1 MDEFLQRLRERKL
14 VQWSL
19 AYLAG
24 AFALIQ
30 ILDIIAQRFGW
41 PEQVVRVVIVALS
54 IGFFVTLV
62 LAWYHGERGAQRVAG
77 TELMILALL
86 LAIGGGLLWRFAG
99 GARDDAAEKGSESFS
114 ASHAGARS
122 GAHRSENDSDPF
134 SAIPAKSVA
143 VLPFENFSDDKANAY
158 FAGGMR
164 DEILTRLA
172 GIRDLKVISRTSTEQ
187 YASHPPDLKTVGRQ
201 LGVATV
207 LEGSVQRAGDTVHI
221 NLQLI
226 DTQSDGHL
234 WAESYDRDVKDIF
247 AVERDI
253 AQTVAGVLKAKLLP
267 EEVERVGEVTTQNTE
282 AHDLYL
288 RGRVYFNRAN
298 DQFALTA
305 TEMPQAIALF
315 EQALTK
321 DPGFALAQA
330 DIATAHMNMYW
341 FAPDRTPARLAAAKG
356 AVDKALVQQPG
367 LVAAQLP
374 LALYYYWG
382 FRDYAQ
388 ALQYLEIARR
398 AKPNDAEVVQFI
410 ASIARRQAQWQPA
423 LEGYREAAALNPR
436 ASIAHFLIGEIYLQL
451 RHYAESEQA
460 HLRAIELAA
469 DPGAAHVRRAETLLY
484 WKGDLAALRTALDA
498 LTPGSDAYSGN
509 VSWFYRLAWW
519 SRDYAGAIRIAE
531 SNQADTWTE
540 AGNLV
545 LPRKLCLAQAYAA
558 AGDTAKAKLLF
569 EEVRGQLQATLQ
581 SSPQSPDMHISLG
594 FADAG
599 LGMKDEAIAE
609 GKKGAMLMPTSLDA
623 FTGPVYLGKLAQIY
637 VRVGA
642 NDAAI
647 DILQQLFAMPA
658 GHVVTPALLKLD
670 PVWDPL
676 REDARF
682 RNLVANE
689 PGPVAL
695 SAKH

>member
-1 MDEFLQRLRERKL
+1 LNEFLQRLRERKL

-30 ILDIIAQRFGW
+30 VLDIVAQRFGW
-41 PEQVVRVVIVALS
+41 PEQVVRLVIVALS
-54 IGFFVTLV
+54 VGFFVTLV
-62 LAWYHGERGAQRVAG
+62 LAWYHGERGAQRVTG
-77 TELMILALL
+77 TELVILALL
-86 LAIGGGLLWRFAG
+86 LTIGGGLLWRFV
-99 GARDDAAEKGSESFS
+99 GARDDAASRP
-114 ASHAGARS
+114 AGAHPEGS
-122 GAHRSENDSDPF
+122 VAPIGAE
-134 SAIPAKSVA
+134 AIPAKSIA

-207 LEGSVQRAGDTVHI
+207 LEGSVQRAGDTVRI

-267 EEVERVGEVTTQNTE
+267 EEIERVAEVATQNTE

-288 RGRVYFNRAN
+288 RGRVYFNRAS

-315 EQALTK
+315 EQALGK
-321 DPGFALAQA
+321 DPGFGLAEA

-341 FAPDRTPARLAAAKG
+341 FAPDRTPARLAAAKA

-388 ALQYLEIARR
+388 ALRHLDIARR

-410 ASIARRQAQWQPA
+410 ASIARRQAQWEPA

-460 HLRAIELAA
+460 QLRAIDLAA

-484 WKGDLAALRTALDA
+484 WKGDLVALSAALDA
-498 LTPGSDAYSGN
+498 LTPGSDAYSGY
-509 VSWFYRLAWW
+509 VSWFYRLHWW

-531 SNQADTWTE
+531 SNVADTWTE

-545 LPRKLCLAQAYAA
+545 LPRNLCLAQAYAA
-558 AGDTAKAKLLF
+558 AGDPAKAKLLF
-569 EEVRGQLQATLQ
+569 EEVRAQLQAALQ
-581 SSPQSPDMHISLG
+581 SSPQSPDLHIALG
-594 FADAG
+594 FAAAG
-599 LGMKDEAIAE
+599 LGMKEEAVAE
-609 GKKGAMLMPTSLDA
+609 GRKAVALMPTTLDA

-637 VRVGA
+637 AQVGA
-642 NDAAI
+642 NDEAI
-647 DILQQLFAMPA
+647 GILQQLFAMPA
-658 GHVVTPALLKLD
+658 GHVVTPPLLKLD
-670 PVWDPL
+670 PVWDSL
-676 REDARF
+676 REDSRF
-682 RNLVANE
+682 KLLLTNDQA
-689 PGPVAL
+689 PVPL
-695 SAKH
+695 SVKP

>member
-30 ILDIIAQRFGW
+30 IVDIVAQRFGW
-41 PEQVVRVVIVALS
+41 PELAVRILIVALS

-62 LAWYHGERGAQRVAG
+62 LAWYHGERGAQRLTG

-86 LAIGGGLLWRFAG
+86 LAIGGGLLWRVAG
-99 GARDDAAEKGSESFS
+99 GARDDAAARPVS
-114 ASHAGARS
+114 ARSNANPGPAGA
-122 GAHRSENDSDPF
+122 D
-134 SAIPAKSVA
+134 AIPPKSVA

-207 LEGSVQRAGDTVHI
+207 LEGSVQRAGDTMRI

-267 EEVERVGEVTTQNTE
+267 EEIERVAEVATRNTE

-288 RGRVYFNRAN
+288 RGRVYFNRAS

-315 EQALTK
+315 EQALAK
-321 DPGFALAQA
+321 DPGFALAEA
-330 DIATAHMNMYW
+330 DIAAAHMNMYW
-341 FAPDRTPARLAAAKG
+341 FAPDRTPARLAAAKA
-356 AVDKALVQQPG
+356 AVDKALGQQPE

-388 ALQYLEIARR
+388 ALQHLEIARR
-398 AKPNDAEVVQFI
+398 AKPNDADVVVFI
-410 ASIARRQAQWQPA
+410 ASIARRQARWETA

-436 ASIAHFLIGEIYLQL
+436 ASIAHFLLGEIYLQL

-460 HLRAIELAA
+460 HLRAIDLAA

-484 WKGDLAALRTALDA
+484 WKGDLAALRAALGA

-519 SRDYAGAIRIAE
+519 SRDYAEAIRIAE
-531 SNQADTWTE
+531 SNVADTWTE

-558 AGDTAKAKLLF
+558 SGDTAKANLLF
-569 EEVRGQLQATLQ
+569 EEVRGQVRAALQA
-581 SSPQSPDMHISLG
+581 SPQSPDLHVSLG
-594 FADAG
+594 LADAG
-599 LGMKDEAIAE
+599 LGMKEEAIAE
-609 GKKGAMLMPTSLDA
+609 GKSGVALMPTSLDA

-647 DILQQLFAMPA
+647 DILRQLFAMPA
-658 GHVVTPALLKLD
+658 GHVLTPALLKLD

-682 RNLVANE
+682 RNLVASD
-689 PGPVAL
+689 PSPVAL
-695 SAKH
+695 SAQH

>member
-14 VQWSL
+14 VQWTL

-30 ILDIIAQRFGW
+30 VLDIVSQRFGW
-41 PEQVVRVVIVALS
+41 PEQAVRIVIVALS
-54 IGFFVTLV
+54 IGLFVTLV
-62 LAWYHGERGAQRVAG
+62 LAWYHGERGAQRITG
-77 TELMILALL
+77 TELVILALL
-86 LAIGGGLLWRFAG
+86 LGIGGGLLWRFGGSTHDTTAAAAAG
-99 GARDDAAEKGSESFS
+99 TPRPDANGS
-114 ASHAGARS
+114 ANG
-122 GAHRSENDSDPF
+122 P
-134 SAIPAKSVA
+134 AIPPKSIA

-187 YASHPPDLKTVGRQ
+187 YASHPPDLKTVGKQ

-207 LEGSVQRAGDTVHI
+207 LEGSVQRAGETVRI

-226 DTQSDGHL
+226 DTQTDGHV

-267 EEVERVGEVTTQNTE
+267 EEIERVGEVATQNTE

-315 EQALTK
+315 KQALAK
-321 DPGFALAQA
+321 DPGFALAEA
-330 DIATAHMNMYW
+330 DLATAHLNMYW
-341 FAPDRTPARLAAAKG
+341 FAPDRTPARLAAG
-356 AVDKALVQQPG
+356 KAAADQALMHQPE
-367 LVAAQLP
+367 LIAAQLP

-388 ALQYLEIARR
+388 ALQHLEIAHR
-398 AKPNDAEVVQFI
+398 AKPNDSEVVQFI
-410 ASIARRQAQWQPA
+410 ASIQRRQAQWQRA
-423 LEGYREAAALNPR
+423 LAGYREAAALNPR

-460 HLRAIELAA
+460 QLRAIDLAA
-469 DPGAAHVRRAETLLY
+469 DQGAAHVRHAETMLY
-484 WKGDLAALRTALDA
+484 WKGDLGTLRAALDA

-509 VSWFYRLAWW
+509 VSWFYRLHWW
-519 SRDYAGAIRIAE
+519 SRDYAAAIRLAE
-531 SNQADTWTE
+531 SNAADNWTE

-545 LPRKLCLAQAYAA
+545 LPRKLFLAQAYAA
-558 AGDTAKAKLLF
+558 AGDTAKARPLF
-569 EEVRGQLQATLQ
+569 AELREQLQAALQ
-581 SSPQSPDMHISLG
+581 SSPRSADLHTALG

-609 GKKGAMLMPTSLDA
+609 GRKGVDLLPTSLDA
-623 FTGPVYLGKLAQIY
+623 FTGPVYLLKLAQISAQ
-637 VRVGA
+637 VGA
-642 NDAAI
+642 KDEAI
-647 DILQQLFAMPA
+647 EILRQLFAMPA
-658 GHVVTPALLKLD
+658 GHTVSPALLKLD
-670 PVWDPL
+670 PIWDPL
-676 REDARF
+676 REDSRF
-682 RNLVANE
+682 KQLLIAE
-689 PGPVAL
+689 QAPVPL
-695 SAKH
+695 SVSP

>member
-1 MDEFLQRLRERKL
+1 LNEFLQRLRERKL

-30 ILDIIAQRFGW
+30 VLDIVAQRFGW
-41 PEQVVRVVIVALS
+41 PEQVVRLVIVALS
-54 IGFFVTLV
+54 VGFFVTLV
-62 LAWYHGERGAQRVAG
+62 LAWYHGERGAQRVTG
-77 TELMILALL
+77 TELVILALL
-86 LAIGGGLLWRFAG
+86 LTIGGGLLWRFV
-99 GARDDAAEKGSESFS
+99 GARDDAGSRP
-114 ASHAGARS
+114 AGAHPEGS
-122 GAHRSENDSDPF
+122 VAPIGAE
-134 SAIPAKSVA
+134 AIPAKSIA

-207 LEGSVQRAGDTVHI
+207 LEGSVQRAGDTVRI

-267 EEVERVGEVTTQNTE
+267 EEIERVAEVATQNTE

-288 RGRVYFNRAN
+288 RGRVYFNRAS

-315 EQALTK
+315 EQALGK
-321 DPGFALAQA
+321 DPGFGLAEA

-341 FAPDRTPARLAAAKG
+341 FAPDRTPARLAAAKA

-388 ALQYLEIARR
+388 ALRHLDIARR

-410 ASIARRQAQWQPA
+410 ASIARRQAQWEPA

-460 HLRAIELAA
+460 QLRAIDLAA

-484 WKGDLAALRTALDA
+484 WKGDLVALSAALDA
-498 LTPGSDAYSGN
+498 LTPGSDAYSGY
-509 VSWFYRLAWW
+509 VSWFYRLHWW

-531 SNQADTWTE
+531 SNVADTWTE

-545 LPRKLCLAQAYAA
+545 LPRNLCLAQAYAA
-558 AGDTAKAKLLF
+558 AGDPAKAKLLF
-569 EEVRGQLQATLQ
+569 EEVRAQLQAALQ
-581 SSPQSPDMHISLG
+581 SSPQSPDLHIALG
-594 FADAG
+594 FAAAG
-599 LGMKDEAIAE
+599 LGMKEEAVAE
-609 GKKGAMLMPTSLDA
+609 GRKAVALMPTTLDA

-637 VRVGA
+637 AQVGA
-642 NDAAI
+642 NDEAI
-647 DILQQLFAMPA
+647 GILQQLFAMPA
-658 GHVVTPALLKLD
+658 GHVVTPPLLKLD
-670 PVWDPL
+670 PVWDSL
-676 REDARF
+676 REDSRF
-682 RNLVANE
+682 KLLLTNDQA
-689 PGPVAL
+689 PVPL
-695 SAKH
+695 SVKP

>member
-1 MDEFLQRLRERKL
+1 LNEFLQRLRERKL

-19 AYLAG
+19 AYVAG

-30 ILDIIAQRFGW
+30 VLDIVAQRFGW
-41 PEQVVRVVIVALS
+41 PEQAVRVVIVALS
-54 IGFFVTLV
+54 IGLFVTLV
-62 LAWYHGERGAQRVAG
+62 LAWYHGERGAQRVTG
-77 TELMILALL
+77 TELVILALL

-99 GARDDAAEKGSESFS
+99 SARDDAA
-114 ASHAGARS
+114 ARS
-122 GAHRSENDSDPF
+122 AD
-134 SAIPAKSVA
+134 AIPAKSVA

-221 NLQLI
+221 NLQLL

-234 WAESYDRDVKDIF
+234 WAESYDREMKDIF

-267 EEVERVGEVTTQNTE
+267 EEIERVAEVATKNTE

-315 EQALTK
+315 EQALAK
-321 DPGFALAQA
+321 DPGFALAEA

-341 FAPDRTPARLAAAKG
+341 FAPDRTPARLAAAKA
-356 AVDKALVQQPG
+356 AVDKALASQPG
-367 LVAAQLP
+367 LVAAHLP

-388 ALQYLEIARR
+388 ALQHLEIARR
-398 AKPNDAEVVQFI
+398 ATPNDADVVQFI
-410 ASIARRQAQWQPA
+410 SSIARRQAQWQRA
-423 LEGYREAAALNPR
+423 IEGYREAAALNPR

-460 HLRAIELAA
+460 QLRAIELAA
-469 DPGAAHVRRAETLLY
+469 DPGAAHVRHAETLLY
-484 WKGDLAALRTALDA
+484 WKGDLVALRTALDA

-531 SNQADTWTE
+531 SNGADTWTE

-558 AGDTAKAKLLF
+558 AGDSAKAKSLF
-569 EEVRGQLQATLQ
+569 EEVRAQLQAALQ
-581 SSPQSPDMHISLG
+581 SSPQSPDLHIALG

-599 LGMKDEAIAE
+599 LGVKEEAIAE
-609 GKKGAMLMPTSLDA
+609 GRKAVALMPTSLDA

-642 NDAAI
+642 NDEAI

-658 GHVVTPALLKLD
+658 GHVVSPALLKLD

-676 REDARF
+676 REDSHFKDLLAARQD
-682 RNLVANE
+682 
-689 PGPVAL
+689 PVAL
-695 SAKH
+695 PAKP

>member
-1 MDEFLQRLRERKL
+1 MNEFLLRLRERKL

-19 AYLAG
+19 AYIAA

-30 ILDIIAQRFGW
+30 VLDIVAQRFGW
-41 PEQVVRVVIVALS
+41 PEQAVRLIIVALS
-54 IGFFVTLV
+54 IGLFVTLV
-62 LAWYHGERGAQRVAG
+62 LAWYHGEHGAQRVTG
-77 TELMILALL
+77 TELVILALL

-99 GARDDAAEKGSESFS
+99 SARDDAA
-114 ASHAGARS
+114 ARS
-122 GAHRSENDSDPF
+122 AD
-134 SAIPAKSVA
+134 AIPAKSVA

-207 LEGSVQRAGDTVHI
+207 LEGSVQRAGNTVHI
-221 NLQLI
+221 NLQLL

-234 WAESYDRDVKDIF
+234 WAESYDREMKDIF

-267 EEVERVGEVTTQNTE
+267 EEIERVAEVATQNTE

-288 RGRVYFNRAN
+288 RGRAYFNRAN

-305 TEMPQAIALF
+305 TETPQAIALF
-315 EQALTK
+315 EQALAK
-321 DPGFALAQA
+321 DPGFALAEA
-330 DIATAHMNMYW
+330 DLAYAHMNMYW
-341 FAPDRTPARLAAAKG
+341 FAPDRTPARLAAAKA
-356 AVDKALVQQPG
+356 AVDQALVHQPG
-367 LVAAQLP
+367 LVEAHLP

-388 ALQYLEIARR
+388 ALQHLEIARR
-398 AKPNDAEVVQFI
+398 AKPNDADVVQFI
-410 ASIARRQAQWQPA
+410 ASIARRQAQWERA
-423 LEGYREAAALNPR
+423 IEGYREAAALNPR
-436 ASIAHFLIGEIYLQL
+436 ASIAHFLTGEIYLQL
-451 RHYAESEQA
+451 RHYAESERAQ
-460 HLRAIELAA
+460 LRAIDLAA
-469 DPGAAHVRRAETLLY
+469 DPGAAHVRHAETLLY
-484 WKGDLAALRTALDA
+484 WKGDLAALRAALDA

-531 SNQADTWTE
+531 SNAADTWTE

-558 AGDTAKAKLLF
+558 AGDSTKAKGLF
-569 EEVRGQLQATLQ
+569 EVVRGQLQATLQ
-581 SSPQSPDMHISLG
+581 SSPQSPDLHIALG
-594 FADAG
+594 FAAAG
-599 LGMKDEAIAE
+599 LGMKEEAIAE
-609 GKKGAMLMPTSLDA
+609 GKKAVALMPTSLDA
-623 FTGPVYLGKLAQIY
+623 FTGPVYFGKLAQIY

-642 NDAAI
+642 NDEAI

-658 GHVVTPALLKLD
+658 GHVVTPPLLKLD

-676 REDARF
+676 REDSRF
-682 RNLVANE
+682 KRLLTSEQPSV
-689 PGPVAL
+689 PL
-695 SAKH
+695 SSKP

>member
-1 MDEFLQRLRERKL
+1 MDEFLRRLRERKL

-30 ILDIIAQRFGW
+30 ILDIVAQRFGW
-41 PEQVVRVVIVALS
+41 PEQIVRLVIVALS

-62 LAWYHGERGAQRVAG
+62 LAWYHGERGAQRVTG
-77 TELMILALL
+77 TELLILALL

-99 GARDDAAEKGSESFS
+99 GAREDAATRPS
-114 ASHAGARS
+114 AAHADGNAMQAS
-122 GAHRSENDSDPF
+122 AD
-134 SAIPAKSVA
+134 AIPAKSVA

-207 LEGSVQRAGDTVHI
+207 LEGSVQRSGDTVHI
-221 NLQLI
+221 TLQLI

-267 EEVERVGEVTTQNTE
+267 EEIERVAEVSTQNTE

-315 EQALTK
+315 EQALAK
-321 DPGFALAQA
+321 DPGFALAEA
-330 DIATAHMNMYW
+330 DLASAHMNMYW
-341 FAPDRTPARLAAAKG
+341 FAPDRTPARLAAAKA
-356 AVDKALVQQPG
+356 AVDKALVHQPG
-367 LVAAQLP
+367 LVAAHLP

-388 ALQYLEIARR
+388 ALQHLEIARR
-398 AKPNDAEVVQFI
+398 ATPNDADVVQFI
-410 ASIARRQAQWQPA
+410 ASIARRQAQWERA

-436 ASIAHFLIGEIYLQL
+436 ASSAHFLTGEIYLQL

-460 HLRAIELAA
+460 QLRAIDLAA
-469 DPGAAHVRRAETLLY
+469 DPGAARVRHAETLLY
-484 WKGDLAALRTALDA
+484 WKGDLVALRAALDA

-509 VSWFYRLAWW
+509 VSWFYRLHWW
-519 SRDYAGAIRIAE
+519 SRDYAGAVRIAE
-531 SNQADTWTE
+531 SNAADNWTE

-545 LPRKLCLAQAYAA
+545 LPRKLCLAQAHAA
-558 AGDTAKAKLLF
+558 TGDSAKAKPLF
-569 EEVRGQLQATLQ
+569 EEVRAQLQGALQ
-581 SSPQSPDMHISLG
+581 SSPQSPDLHIALG

-599 LGMKDEAIAE
+599 LAMKEEAIAE
-609 GKKGAMLMPTSLDA
+609 GRKGVALMPTSLDA

-642 NDAAI
+642 NDEAI
-647 DILQQLFAMPA
+647 DILQQLLAMPA
-658 GHVVTPALLKLD
+658 GNVVTPALLKLD

-676 REDARF
+676 REDTRF
-682 RNLVANE
+682 KDLLASKQD
-689 PGPVAL
+689 PIAL
-695 SAKH
+695 SAKP

>member
-1 MDEFLQRLRERKL
+1 MDEFLKRLRERKL

-19 AYLAG
+19 AYVAA

-30 ILDIIAQRFGW
+30 VLDIVAQRFGW
-41 PEQVVRVVIVALS
+41 PEQALRIVIIALT

-62 LAWYHGERGAQRVAG
+62 LAWYHGERGAQRVDG

-86 LAIGGGLLWRFAG
+86 LAIGGGFLWRFAA
-99 GARDDAAEKGSESFS
+99 GARDAEPAS
-114 ASHAGARS
+114 AHSTTARAEGKTVPAGTV
-122 GAHRSENDSDPF
+122 
-134 SAIPAKSVA
+134 AIPPKSIA
-143 VLPFENFSDDKANAY
+143 VLPFENFSDEKANAY

-187 YASHPPDLKTVGRQ
+187 YASHPPDLKTVGQQ

-207 LEGSVQRAGDTVHI
+207 LEGSVQRAGETVHI

-234 WAESYDRDVKDIF
+234 WAESYDRDLKDIF

-267 EEVERVGEVTTQNTE
+267 EEVERVGEVATQNIE

-288 RGRVYFNRAN
+288 HGRVYFNRAS

-315 EQALTK
+315 EQALAK
-321 DPGFALAQA
+321 DPGFALAEA
-330 DIATAHMNMYW
+330 DLATAHMNMYW
-341 FAPDRTPARLAAAKG
+341 FAPDRTPARLAAAKA
-356 AVDKALVQQPG
+356 AVDRALVLQPG
-367 LVAAQLP
+367 LVAARLP

-388 ALQYLEIARR
+388 ALQHLEIARR
-398 AKPNDAEVVQFI
+398 TTPNNADVAQTI
-410 ASIARRQAQWQPA
+410 ASIARRQAQWERA
-423 LEGYREAAALNPR
+423 IEGYGEAAALNPR
-436 ASIAHFLIGEIYLQL
+436 ASIPHFLTGEIYLQL

-460 HLRAIELAA
+460 QLRAIDLAA
-469 DPGAAHVRRAETLLY
+469 DPGAAHVRRAETLLF
-484 WKGDLAALRTALDA
+484 WKGDLTTLRSALDA
-498 LTPGSDAYSGN
+498 LPAGSDAYSGN

-531 SNQADTWTE
+531 SNVADNWTE

-545 LPRKLCLAQAYAA
+545 LPRKLFLAQAYAA
-558 AGDTAKAKLLF
+558 AGDLAKAKPLF
-569 EEVRGQLQATLQ
+569 EEVREQVQAKLQA
-581 SSPQSPDMHISLG
+581 SPQSPDLHIALA
-594 FADAG
+594 FTDAG
-599 LGMKDEAIAE
+599 LGMKEEAIAE
-609 GKKGAMLMPTSLDA
+609 GRKGVALMPTSLDA
-623 FTGPVYLGKLAQIY
+623 FTGPVYLGKLAQICAG
-637 VRVGA
+637 VGA
-642 NDAAI
+642 NDEAI
-647 DILQQLFAMPA
+647 DILRQLFAMPA
-658 GHVVTPALLKLD
+658 GHTVTPALLRLD
-670 PVWDPL
+670 AVWDPL
-676 REDARF
+676 REDSRF
-682 RNLVANE
+682 KDLSASKQD
-689 PGPVAL
+689 PIAL
-695 SAKH
+695 SATR

>member
-1 MDEFLQRLRERKL
+1 
-14 VQWSL
+14 
-19 AYLAG
+19 
-24 AFALIQ
+24 
-30 ILDIIAQRFGW
+30 
-41 PEQVVRVVIVALS
+41 
-54 IGFFVTLV
+54 
-62 LAWYHGERGAQRVAG
+62 
-77 TELMILALL
+77 
-86 LAIGGGLLWRFAG
+86 
-99 GARDDAAEKGSESFS
+99 
-114 ASHAGARS
+114 
-122 GAHRSENDSDPF
+122 
-134 SAIPAKSVA
+134 
-143 VLPFENFSDDKANAY
+143 
-158 FAGGMR
+158 
-164 DEILTRLA
+164 
-172 GIRDLKVISRTSTEQ
+172 
-187 YASHPPDLKTVGRQ
+187 
-201 LGVATV
+201 
-207 LEGSVQRAGDTVHI
+207 VQRAGDTVHI
-221 NLQLI
+221 NLQLL

-234 WAESYDRDVKDIF
+234 WAESYDREMKDIF

-267 EEVERVGEVTTQNTE
+267 EEIERVAEVATKDTE

-315 EQALTK
+315 EQALAK
-321 DPGFALAQA
+321 DPGFALAEA
-330 DIATAHMNMYW
+330 DVATAHMNMYW
-341 FAPDRTPARLAAAKG
+341 FAPDRTPARLAAAKA
-356 AVDKALVQQPG
+356 AVDKALVNQPG
-367 LVAAQLP
+367 LVAARVP

-388 ALQYLEIARR
+388 ALQHLEIARR
-398 AKPNDAEVVQFI
+398 AAPNDADVVQFI
-410 ASIARRQAQWQPA
+410 ASIARRQAQWERA

-436 ASIAHFLIGEIYLQL
+436 ASIAHFLTGEIYLQL

-460 HLRAIELAA
+460 QLRAIELAA
-469 DPGAAHVRRAETLLY
+469 DPGAAHVRHAETLLY
-484 WKGDLAALRTALDA
+484 WKGDLVALRAALDA
-498 LTPGSDAYSGN
+498 LTPGSDAHSGN

-531 SNQADTWTE
+531 SNVADAWTE

-558 AGDTAKAKLLF
+558 AGDAAKANVLF
-569 EEVRGQLQATLQ
+569 EEVRGHLQAALQ
-581 SSPQSPDMHISLG
+581 SSPQSPDLHIALG

-599 LGMKDEAIAE
+599 LGMKEEAIAE
-609 GKKGAMLMPTSLDA
+609 GRKAVALMPTSLDA
-623 FTGPVYLGKLAQIY
+623 FTGPVYFGKLAQIY

-642 NDAAI
+642 NDEAI

-682 RNLVANE
+682 KNLLAARQD
-689 PGPVAL
+689 PIAL
-695 SAKH
+695 SARP

>member
-19 AYLAG
+19 AYVAG

-30 ILDIIAQRFGW
+30 VLDIVAQRFGW
-41 PEQVVRVVIVALS
+41 PEQIVRIVIVALS
-54 IGFFVTLV
+54 IGFFVTVV
-62 LAWYHGERGAQRVAG
+62 LAWYHGERGAQRVTG

-86 LAIGGGLLWRFAG
+86 LAIGGGLLWEFAG
-99 GARDDAAEKGSESFS
+99 SARDDTAARLTSVLAERN
-114 ASHAGARS
+114 ATPAGA
-122 GAHRSENDSDPF
+122 D
-134 SAIPAKSVA
+134 AIPAKSVA

-221 NLQLI
+221 NLQLL

-234 WAESYDRDVKDIF
+234 WAESYDREMKDIF

-253 AQTVAGVLKAKLLP
+253 AQTVAGALKAKLLP
-267 EEVERVGEVTTQNTE
+267 EEIERVGEVATQNTQ

-288 RGRVYFNRAN
+288 RGRAYFNRAN

-305 TEMPQAIALF
+305 TETPQAIALF
-315 EQALTK
+315 EQALAK
-321 DPGFALAQA
+321 DPGFALAEA
-330 DIATAHMNMYW
+330 DLAYAHMNMYW
-341 FAPDRTPARLAAAKG
+341 FAPDRTPERLAAAKA
-356 AVDKALVQQPG
+356 AVDKALVHQPG
-367 LVAAQLP
+367 LAEAQLP

-388 ALQYLEIARR
+388 ALQHLEIARR
-398 AKPNDAEVVQFI
+398 AKPNDADVAQFI
-410 ASIARRQAQWQPA
+410 ASIARRQAQWERA
-423 LEGYREAAALNPR
+423 IEGYREAAALNPR

-451 RHYAESEQA
+451 RHYTESEQA
-460 HLRAIELAA
+460 QLRAIDLAA
-469 DPGAAHVRRAETLLY
+469 DPGAAHVRHAETLLY
-484 WKGDLAALRTALDA
+484 WKGDLAALRAALDA

-531 SNQADTWTE
+531 SNAADTWTE

-558 AGDTAKAKLLF
+558 AGDMAKAKLLF
-569 EEVRGQLQATLQ
+569 EQVRGHLQASLQ
-581 SSPQSPDMHISLG
+581 SSPQSPDLHIALG

-599 LGMKDEAIAE
+599 LGMKNEAIAE
-609 GKKGAMLMPTSLDA
+609 GNRAVALMPTSLDA

-642 NDAAI
+642 NDEAI

-670 PVWDPL
+670 PVWDSL

-682 RNLVANE
+682 KDLLSARQDPIE
-689 PGPVAL
+689 L
-695 SAKH
+695 SAKR

>member
-1 MDEFLQRLRERKL
+1 SVR
-14 VQWSL
+14 
-19 AYLAG
+19 AA
-24 AFALIQ
+24 I
-30 ILDIIAQRFGW
+30 
-41 PEQVVRVVIVALS
+41 VVLS
-54 IGFFVTLV
+54 IGLFVTLV
-62 LAWYHGERGAQRVAG
+62 LAWYHGDRGAQRVTG

-99 GARDDAAEKGSESFS
+99 GARADDQPVRAASTRVD
-114 ASHAGARS
+114 ADGA
-122 GAHRSENDSDPF
+122 AAQN
-134 SAIPAKSVA
+134 IPAKSVA

-207 LEGSVQRAGDTVHI
+207 LEGSVQRAGDTMRI

-267 EEVERVGEVTTQNTE
+267 EEIERVAEVATRNTE

-288 RGRVYFNRAN
+288 RGRVYFNRAS

-315 EQALTK
+315 EQALAK
-321 DPGFALAQA
+321 DPGFALAEA
-330 DIATAHMNMYW
+330 DIAAAHMNMYW
-341 FAPDRTPARLAAAKG
+341 FAPDRTPARLAAAKA
-356 AVDKALVQQPG
+356 AVDKALGQQPE

-388 ALQYLEIARR
+388 ALQHLEIARR
-398 AKPNDAEVVQFI
+398 AKPNDADVVVFI
-410 ASIARRQAQWQPA
+410 ASIARRQARWETA

-436 ASIAHFLIGEIYLQL
+436 ASIAHFLLGEIYLQL

-460 HLRAIELAA
+460 HLRAIDLAA

-484 WKGDLAALRTALDA
+484 WKGDLAALRAALGA

-519 SRDYAGAIRIAE
+519 SRDYAEAIRIAE
-531 SNQADTWTE
+531 SNVADTWTE

-558 AGDTAKAKLLF
+558 SGDTAKANLLF
-569 EEVRGQLQATLQ
+569 EEVRGQVRAALQA
-581 SSPQSPDMHISLG
+581 SPQSPDLHVSLG
-594 FADAG
+594 LADAG
-599 LGMKDEAIAE
+599 LGMKEEAIAE
-609 GKKGAMLMPTSLDA
+609 GKSGVALMPTSLDA

-647 DILQQLFAMPA
+647 DILRQLFAMPA
-658 GHVVTPALLKLD
+658 GHVLTPALLKLD

-682 RNLVANE
+682 RNLVASD
-689 PGPVAL
+689 PSPVAL
-695 SAKH
+695 SAQH

>member
-1 MDEFLQRLRERKL
+1 LNEFLQRLRERKL
-14 VQWSL
+14 VQWTL
-19 AYLAG
+19 AYIAA

-30 ILDIIAQRFGW
+30 VLDIVAQRFGW
-41 PEQVVRVVIVALS
+41 PEQAMRLVIVALS
-54 IGFFVTLV
+54 VGLFVTLV
-62 LAWYHGERGAQRVAG
+62 LAWYHGERGVQRATG

-86 LAIGGGLLWRFAG
+86 LAIGGGLLWKFAG
-99 GARDDAAEKGSESFS
+99 GARDDAATRPAS
-114 ASHAGARS
+114 ARADANAAPGTA
-122 GAHRSENDSDPF
+122 A
-134 SAIPAKSVA
+134 AIPAKSIA

-187 YASHPPDLKTVGRQ
+187 YASHPPDLKAVGKQ

-226 DTQSDGHL
+226 DTQSESHV

-253 AQTVAGVLKAKLLP
+253 AQTVAGALKAKLLP
-267 EEVERVGEVTTQNTE
+267 EEIERVGEVATQNTQ

-288 RGRVYFNRAN
+288 RGRAYFNRAN

-305 TEMPQAIALF
+305 TETPQAIALF
-315 EQALTK
+315 EQALAK
-321 DPGFALAQA
+321 DPGFALAEA
-330 DIATAHMNMYW
+330 DLAYAHMNMYW
-341 FAPDRTPARLAAAKG
+341 FAPDRTPARLAAAKA
-356 AVDKALVQQPG
+356 AVDQALVHQPG
-367 LVAAQLP
+367 LVEAQLP

-388 ALQYLEIARR
+388 ALQHLEIARR
-398 AKPNDAEVVQFI
+398 AKPNDADVVQFI
-410 ASIARRQAQWQPA
+410 ASIARRQAQWERA
-423 LEGYREAAALNPR
+423 IEGYREAAALNPR
-436 ASIAHFLIGEIYLQL
+436 ASIAHFLTGEIYLQL

-460 HLRAIELAA
+460 QLRAIDLAA
-469 DPGAAHVRRAETLLY
+469 DPGAAHVRHAETLLY
-484 WKGDLAALRTALDA
+484 WKGDLAALRAALDA

-519 SRDYAGAIRIAE
+519 TRDYARAIRIAE
-531 SNQADTWTE
+531 SNAADTWTE

-545 LPRKLCLAQAYAA
+545 LPRKLGLAQAYAA
-558 AGDTAKAKLLF
+558 AGDAARAKQLF
-569 EEVRGQLQATLQ
+569 VEVREQLQSALQ
-581 SSPQSPDMHISLG
+581 VSPQSPDLHIALG
-594 FADAG
+594 FADGG
-599 LGMKDEAIAE
+599 LGMKEEAIEE
-609 GKKGAMLMPTSLDA
+609 GKKGVALMPTSLDA

-642 NDAAI
+642 NDEAI
-647 DILQQLFAMPA
+647 DILQKLFAMPA

-682 RNLVANE
+682 KQLLTSEQA
-689 PGPVAL
+689 PVPL
-695 SAKH
+695 SAKL

>member
-1 MDEFLQRLRERKL
+1 MNEFLQRLRERKL

-30 ILDIIAQRFGW
+30 VLDIVAQRFGW
-41 PEQVVRVVIVALS
+41 PEQVVRLVIVALS
-54 IGFFVTLV
+54 VGFFVTLV
-62 LAWYHGERGAQRVAG
+62 LAWYHGERGAQRVTG
-77 TELMILALL
+77 TELVILALL
-86 LAIGGGLLWRFAG
+86 LTIGGGLLWRFV
-99 GARDDAAEKGSESFS
+99 GARDDAGSRP
-114 ASHAGARS
+114 AGAHPEGS
-122 GAHRSENDSDPF
+122 VAPIGAE
-134 SAIPAKSVA
+134 AIPAKSIA

-207 LEGSVQRAGDTVHI
+207 LEGSVQRAGDTVRI

-267 EEVERVGEVTTQNTE
+267 EEIERVAEVATQNTE

-288 RGRVYFNRAN
+288 RGRVYFNRAS

-315 EQALTK
+315 EQALGK
-321 DPGFALAQA
+321 DPGFGLAEA

-341 FAPDRTPARLAAAKG
+341 FAPDRTPARLAAAKA

-388 ALQYLEIARR
+388 ALRHLDIARR

-410 ASIARRQAQWQPA
+410 ASIARRQAQWEPA

-460 HLRAIELAA
+460 QLRAIDLAA

-484 WKGDLAALRTALDA
+484 WKGDLVALSAALDA
-498 LTPGSDAYSGN
+498 LTPGSDAYSGY
-509 VSWFYRLAWW
+509 VSWFYRLHWW

-531 SNQADTWTE
+531 SNVADTWTE

-545 LPRKLCLAQAYAA
+545 LPRNLCLAQAYAA
-558 AGDTAKAKLLF
+558 AGDPAKAKLLF
-569 EEVRGQLQATLQ
+569 EEVRAQLQAALQ
-581 SSPQSPDMHISLG
+581 SSPQSPDLHIALG
-594 FADAG
+594 FAAAG
-599 LGMKDEAIAE
+599 LGMKEEAVAE
-609 GKKGAMLMPTSLDA
+609 GRKAVALMPTTLDA

-637 VRVGA
+637 AQVGA
-642 NDAAI
+642 NDEAI
-647 DILQQLFAMPA
+647 GILQQLFAMPA
-658 GHVVTPALLKLD
+658 GHVVTPPLLKLD
-670 PVWDPL
+670 PVWDSL
-676 REDARF
+676 REDSRF
-682 RNLVANE
+682 KLLLTNDQA
-689 PGPVAL
+689 PVPL
-695 SAKH
+695 SVKP

>member
-30 ILDIIAQRFGW
+30 IVDIVAQRFGW
-41 PEQVVRVVIVALS
+41 PELAVRILIVALS

-62 LAWYHGERGAQRVAG
+62 LAWYHGERGAQRLTG

-86 LAIGGGLLWRFAG
+86 LAIGGGLLWRVAG
-99 GARDDAAEKGSESFS
+99 GARDDAAARPVS
-114 ASHAGARS
+114 ARSNANPGPAGA
-122 GAHRSENDSDPF
+122 D
-134 SAIPAKSVA
+134 AIPPKSVA

-207 LEGSVQRAGDTVHI
+207 LEGSVQRAGDTMRI

-267 EEVERVGEVTTQNTE
+267 EEIERVAEVATRNTE

-288 RGRVYFNRAN
+288 RGRVYFNRAS

-315 EQALTK
+315 EQALAK
-321 DPGFALAQA
+321 DPGFALAEA
-330 DIATAHMNMYW
+330 DIAAAHMNMYW
-341 FAPDRTPARLAAAKG
+341 FAPDRTPARLAAAKA
-356 AVDKALVQQPG
+356 AVDKAFGQQPE

-388 ALQYLEIARR
+388 ALQHLEIARR
-398 AKPNDAEVVQFI
+398 AKPNDADVVVFI
-410 ASIARRQAQWQPA
+410 ASIARRQARWEPA

-436 ASIAHFLIGEIYLQL
+436 ASIAHFLLGEIYLQL

-460 HLRAIELAA
+460 HLRAIDLAA

-484 WKGDLAALRTALDA
+484 WKGDLAALRAALGA

-519 SRDYAGAIRIAE
+519 SRDYAEAIRIAE
-531 SNQADTWTE
+531 SNVADTWTE

-558 AGDTAKAKLLF
+558 SGDTAKANLLF
-569 EEVRGQLQATLQ
+569 EEVRGQVRAALQA
-581 SSPQSPDMHISLG
+581 SPQSPDLHVSLG
-594 FADAG
+594 LADAG
-599 LGMKDEAIAE
+599 LGMKEEAIAE
-609 GKKGAMLMPTSLDA
+609 GKSGVALMPTSLDA

-647 DILQQLFAMPA
+647 DILRQLFAMPA
-658 GHVVTPALLKLD
+658 GHVLTPALLKLD

-682 RNLVANE
+682 RNLVASD
-689 PGPVAL
+689 PSPVAL
-695 SAKH
+695 SAQH

>member
-30 ILDIIAQRFGW
+30 IVDIVAQRFGW
-41 PEQVVRVVIVALS
+41 PELAVRILIVALS

-62 LAWYHGERGAQRVAG
+62 LAWYHGERGAQRLTG

-86 LAIGGGLLWRFAG
+86 LAIGGGLLWRVAG
-99 GARDDAAEKGSESFS
+99 GARDDAAARPVS
-114 ASHAGARS
+114 ARS
-122 GAHRSENDSDPF
+122 NANPGPDGAD
-134 SAIPAKSVA
+134 AIPPKSVA

-207 LEGSVQRAGDTVHI
+207 LEGSVQRAGDTMRI

-267 EEVERVGEVTTQNTE
+267 EEIERVAEVATRNTE

-288 RGRVYFNRAN
+288 RGRVYFNRAS

-315 EQALTK
+315 EQALAK
-321 DPGFALAQA
+321 DPGFALAEA
-330 DIATAHMNMYW
+330 DIAAAHMNMYW
-341 FAPDRTPARLAAAKG
+341 FAPDRTPARLAAAKA
-356 AVDKALVQQPG
+356 AVDKALGQQPE

-388 ALQYLEIARR
+388 ALQHLEIARR
-398 AKPNDAEVVQFI
+398 AKPNDADVVVFI
-410 ASIARRQAQWQPA
+410 ASIARRQARWETA

-436 ASIAHFLIGEIYLQL
+436 ASIAHFLLGEIYLQL

-460 HLRAIELAA
+460 HLRAIDLAA

-484 WKGDLAALRTALDA
+484 WKGDLAALRAALGA

-519 SRDYAGAIRIAE
+519 SRDYAEAIRIAE
-531 SNQADTWTE
+531 SNVADTWTE

-558 AGDTAKAKLLF
+558 SGDTAKANLLF
-569 EEVRGQLQATLQ
+569 EEVRGQVRAALQA
-581 SSPQSPDMHISLG
+581 SPQSPDLHVSLG
-594 FADAG
+594 LADAG
-599 LGMKDEAIAE
+599 LGMKEEAIAE
-609 GKKGAMLMPTSLDA
+609 GKSGVALMPTSLDA

-647 DILQQLFAMPA
+647 DILRQLFAMPA
-658 GHVVTPALLKLD
+658 GHVLTPALLKLD

-682 RNLVANE
+682 RNLVASD
-689 PGPVAL
+689 PSPVAL
-695 SAKH
+695 SAQH

>member
-1 MDEFLQRLRERKL
+1 MNDFLQRLRERKL

-19 AYLAG
+19 AYVAA

-30 ILDIIAQRFGW
+30 VLDIVAQRFGW
-41 PEQVVRVVIVALS
+41 PEQVVRLVIVALS

-62 LAWYHGERGAQRVAG
+62 LAWYHGERGAQRIAG
-77 TELMILALL
+77 TELLILALL

-99 GARDDAAEKGSESFS
+99 DAREANGAANGAAT
-114 ASHAGARS
+114 
-122 GAHRSENDSDPF
+122 
-134 SAIPAKSVA
+134 IPAKSVA
-143 VLPFENFSDDKANAY
+143 VLPFENFSDEKANAY

-226 DTQSDGHL
+226 DTQADGHL

-267 EEVERVGEVTTQNTE
+267 EEIERVAEVSTQNTE

-315 EQALTK
+315 EQALAK
-321 DPGFALAQA
+321 DPGFALAEA

-341 FAPDRTPARLAAAKG
+341 YAPDRTSARLAAAKA
-356 AVDKALVQQPG
+356 AVDEALVQQPG

-382 FRDYAQ
+382 FRDYTQ
-388 ALQYLEIARR
+388 ALQYLQIARR
-398 AKPNDAEVVQFI
+398 AKPNDADVVQFI
-410 ASIARRQAQWQPA
+410 ASIARRQAQWQRA
-423 LEGYREAAALNPR
+423 IEGYREAAALNPR

-451 RHYAESEQA
+451 RHYPESEQA
-460 HLRAIELAA
+460 QLRAIDLAA
-469 DPGAAHVRRAETLLY
+469 DPGAAHVRGAETLLY
-484 WKGDLAALRTALDA
+484 WKGDLAALRAALDA

-509 VSWFYRLAWW
+509 VSWFYRLYWW
-519 SRDYAGAIRIAE
+519 SRDYAGAVRIAE
-531 SNQADTWTE
+531 SNAADNWTE

-545 LPRKLCLAQAYAA
+545 LPRKLCLAQALAA
-558 AGDTAKAKLLF
+558 AGDSAKAKQLF
-569 EEVRGQLQATLQ
+569 EEVRAQLQAALQ
-581 SSPQSPDMHISLG
+581 SSPQSPDLHIALG

-599 LGMKDEAIAE
+599 LGMKEEAIAE
-609 GKKGAMLMPTSLDA
+609 GKKAVALMPTSLDA

-642 NDAAI
+642 NDEAI

-658 GHVVTPALLKLD
+658 GHVASPALLKID

-676 REDARF
+676 REDSRF
-682 RNLVANE
+682 KQLLTSE
-689 PGPVAL
+689 QTPVPL
-695 SAKH
+695 SAKP

>member
-1 MDEFLQRLRERKL
+1 MRL
-14 VQWSL
+14 
-19 AYLAG
+19 
-24 AFALIQ
+24 
-30 ILDIIAQRFGW
+30 
-41 PEQVVRVVIVALS
+41 VIVALS

-62 LAWYHGERGAQRVAG
+62 LAWYHGERGAQRVTG

-99 GARDDAAEKGSESFS
+99 GAREDAAARPS
-114 ASHAGARS
+114 AAHADGNATQAS
-122 GAHRSENDSDPF
+122 AD
-134 SAIPAKSVA
+134 AIPAKSVA

-187 YASHPPDLKTVGRQ
+187 YASHPPDLKSVGRQ

-207 LEGSVQRAGDTVHI
+207 LEGSVQRSGDTVHI
-221 NLQLI
+221 TLQLI

-253 AQTVAGVLKAKLLP
+253 AKTVAGALKAKLLP
-267 EEVERVGEVTTQNTE
+267 EEIERVGEVTTQNTE

-305 TEMPQAIALF
+305 TETPQAIALF
-315 EQALTK
+315 EQALAK
-321 DPGFALAQA
+321 DPKFALAEA
-330 DIATAHMNMYW
+330 DLAYAHMNMYW
-341 FAPDRTPARLAAAKG
+341 FAPDRTPARLAKAKA
-356 AVDKALVQQPG
+356 AVDQALLHQPG
-367 LVAAQLP
+367 LIAAQLP

-382 FRDYAQ
+382 FRDYEQ
-388 ALQYLEIARR
+388 ALQHLEVARR
-398 AKPNDAEVVQFI
+398 AQPNDADVVQFI
-410 ASIARRQAQWQPA
+410 ASIARRRAQWEPA
-423 LEGYREAAALNPR
+423 IQGYREAAALNPR
-436 ASIAHFLIGEIYLQL
+436 GSIAHFLTGEIYLQL

-460 HLRAIELAA
+460 QLRAIDLAA
-469 DPGAAHVRRAETLLY
+469 DPGAAHVRHAETLLY
-484 WKGDLAALRTALDA
+484 WKGDLGALRAALDA
-498 LTPGSDAYSGN
+498 LTPGSDAHSGN

-519 SRDYAGAIRIAE
+519 SRDYAGAIRVAE
-531 SNQADTWTE
+531 SNVADTWTE

-545 LPRKLCLAQAYAA
+545 LPRKLCLAQVYAA
-558 AGDTAKAKLLF
+558 AGDSAKAKPLF
-569 EEVRGQLQATLQ
+569 EEVRAQLQAALQ
-581 SSPQSPDMHISLG
+581 SSPESPDLHIALG

-599 LGMKDEAIAE
+599 LGMKEEAIAE
-609 GKKGAMLMPTSLDA
+609 GKKAVALMPTSLDA
-623 FTGPVYLGKLAQIY
+623 FTGPVYFGKLAQIY

-642 NDAAI
+642 NDEAI
-647 DILQQLFAMPA
+647 GILQQLFGMPA

-676 REDARF
+676 REDSRF
-682 RNLVANE
+682 KDLLASKQD
-689 PGPVAL
+689 PIAL
-695 SAKH
+695 SAKP

>member
-1 MDEFLQRLRERKL
+1 MDDFLQRLRERKL
-14 VQWSL
+14 VQWAL

-30 ILDIIAQRFGW
+30 VLDIIAQRFGW
-41 PEQVVRVVIVALS
+41 PAQSVRLVIVALS
-54 IGFFVTLV
+54 IGFFVMLV
-62 LAWYHGERGAQRVAG
+62 LAWYHGERGAQRIAG
-77 TELMILALL
+77 TELTILALL
-86 LAIGGGLLWRFAG
+86 LAIGGGLLWRLAG
-99 GARDDAAEKGSESFS
+99 SARDIDQE
-114 ASHAGARS
+114 GARS
-122 GAHRSENDSDPF
+122 TPARIDANGKATSAADAVDAG
-134 SAIPAKSVA
+134 AIPPKSIA

-207 LEGSVQRAGDTVHI
+207 LEGSVQRAGETVHI

-267 EEVERVGEVTTQNTE
+267 EEFERVSEVATQNTE

-288 RGRVYFNRAN
+288 RGRAYFNRAN

-315 EQALTK
+315 EEALAK
-321 DPGFALAQA
+321 DAGFALAEA
-330 DIATAHMNMYW
+330 DLATAHMNMYW
-341 FAPDRTPARLAAAKG
+341 FAPDRTPARLAAAKA
-356 AVDKALVQQPG
+356 AVDKALLEQPG
-367 LVAAQLP
+367 LAAAHVP

-382 FRDYAQ
+382 FRDYPQ
-388 ALQYLEIARR
+388 ALQHLEIARR
-398 AKPNDAEVVQFI
+398 AKPNDADVVQFI
-410 ASIARRQAQWQPA
+410 ASIARRQAQWEPA
-423 LEGYREAAALNPR
+423 LEGYRVAAALNPR
-436 ASIAHFLIGEIYLQL
+436 ASIAHFLIGEVYLQL

-460 HLRAIELAA
+460 RLRAIELSA
-469 DPGAAHVRRAETLLY
+469 DPGAAHVRHAETLLY
-484 WKGDLAALRTALDA
+484 WKGDLVTLRAALAA

-509 VSWFYRLAWW
+509 VSWFYRLHWW

-531 SNQADTWTE
+531 SSVSDTWTE

-545 LPRKLCLAQAYAA
+545 LPRKLSLAQAYAA
-558 AGDTAKAKLLF
+558 AGNSVKAKALF
-569 EEVRGQLQATLQ
+569 EEVRGQLQDLLRA
-581 SSPQSPDMHISLG
+581 SPQSPDLHIALG
-594 FADAG
+594 IADAG
-599 LGMKDEAIAE
+599 LTMKEEAIAE
-609 GKKGAMLMPTSLDA
+609 GRKGVALMPASLDA
-623 FTGPVYLGKLAQIY
+623 FTGPVYLGKLAQICAS
-637 VRVGA
+637 VGA
-642 NDAAI
+642 KDEAI
-647 DILQQLFAMPA
+647 DILQKLFTMPA
-658 GHVVTPALLKLD
+658 GHVVSPALLKID

-676 REDARF
+676 RADSRF
-682 RNLVANE
+682 KQLLE
-689 PGPVAL
+689 SEQLPLPL
-695 SAKH
+695 TAKF